1 MARRYSQIKRGAE
14 YELALDNYI
23 TYLRATDTRPTK
35 RIQGGTR
42 GARRQTIPAA
52 LRPFGVDLGA
62 TPYISVRVGLDSSQ
76 ELAGAVTGR
85 LFTSGAN
92 LAAATRIEKFRPA
105 KASAFRGT
113 GAAAYVQSK
122 VTKLYYLKY
131 TGDSF
136 NIPFGATSDTEE
148 EFAGGTAVKNAII
161 TAFGAADIKR
171 VSISPEKV
179 PV

>member
-14 YELALDNYI
+14 YDAALNNYI
-23 TYLRATDTRPTK
+23 TYLRNIETRPSK
-35 RIQGGTR
+35 RLQGGTR
-42 GARRQTIPAA
+42 GARRQTLPAA
-52 LRPFGVDLGA
+52 VRPFGVDLGS
-62 TPYISVRVGLDSSQ
+62 TPYLSTRVGVDSSQ
-76 ELAGAVTGR
+76 ELASAVSGR

-92 LAAATRIEKFRPA
+92 LAAAQRIEKFRPA

-113 GAAAYVQSK
+113 GAATYVQSK

-148 EFAGGTAVKNAII
+148 EFAGSTVVKNAIL

-171 VSISPEKV
+171 VSISPERV